1 MRQYMFY
8 ICLIGLGT
16 NLAFVLTN
24 ASISN
29 VLQSL
34 LWLVCAYVLQNG
46 GKRLCYLQQVIWS
59 ALILKEIAEFRI
71 SVKDTYSI
79 VLLIL
84 TMISAG
90 LLIFYWNQKIKGYS
104 FKSLLYVGL
113 VLYALNEVI
122 VSIYLILESFS
133 MFSVYTDPCYI
144 IVRTYIGLLAYVML
158 GIVTWMQR
166 NK

>member
-1 MRQYMFY
+1 MFY

-24 ASISN
+24 VSISN

-34 LWLVCAYVLQNG
+34 LWLACAYILQNG

-71 SVKDTYSI
+71 SVKNTYSI

-104 FKSLLYVGL
+104 LKSLLYVGL
-113 VLYALNEVI
+113 VL
-122 VSIYLILESFS
+122 
-133 MFSVYTDPCYI
+133 
-144 IVRTYIGLLAYVML
+144 
-158 GIVTWMQR
+158 
-166 NK
+166 